1 MFNLQE
7 THGWAALGFR
17 AKLLR
22 NWRKNGWAHGLLKQR
37 WGTSE
42 GRPLRTGET
51 FQVMASL
58 EVLTQEVWRG
68 CLRVVFAQE
77 HHQNKTINLGL

>member
-51 FQVMASL
+51 FQVLASL

-68 CLRVVFAQE
+68 CLTGGVCPRAP
-77 HHQNKTINLGL
+77 QNTMINLGL